1 MFEKLV
7 AAIDSDPDRSVRVI
21 AAAAEM
27 ARAFSSE
34 VLVAHVRDL
43 ERPAAMVVTAARA
56 GATAPAIHL
65 ESEEEAKQ
73 LVDSAVERLR
83 EVGITATGSTNLFYK
98 SQGGI
103 GGAGE
108 TGLGLSCCNSDHE
121 IESGQSIILD
131 LSSLFSKKV
140 TGVSLMLGS
149 IQRGEAGQ
157 VCDAFGSCVSFGSG
171 SDSKSVSIFGLF
183 TDMKNHHSGLLTI
196 KSSTG
201 DVLINQLDATTAAVP
216 EPSSLM
222 LMGIGLIGLGGLVR
236 RKLGL

>member
-1 MFEKLV
+1 MKLWPIALLLVSV
-7 AAIDSDPDRSVRVI
+7 AAIP
-21 AAAAEM
+21 AAADNTYTWN
-27 ARAFSSE
+27 F
-34 VLVAHVRDL
+34 
-43 ERPAAMVVTAARA
+43 T
-56 GATAPAIHL
+56 TAPNASLGTNTHTYYNNG
-65 ESEEEAKQ
+65 
-73 LVDSAVERLR
+73 
-83 EVGITATGSTNLFYK
+83 VGITATGSTNLFYK

-157 VCDAFGSCVSFGSG
+157 VCDAFGSCVTFGSG

-222 LMGIGLIGLGGLVR
+222 LMGTGLIGLAGVVR
-236 RKLGL
+236 SKLGL

>member
-1 MFEKLV
+1 MKLWPIALLLLVLV
-7 AAIDSDPDRSVRVI
+7 AAIP
-21 AAAAEM
+21 AAANSTYTWN
-27 ARAFSSE
+27 F
-34 VLVAHVRDL
+34 
-43 ERPAAMVVTAARA
+43 
-56 GATAPAIHL
+56 ATAPNASLGTNTHTYYNNG
-65 ESEEEAKQ
+65 
-73 LVDSAVERLR
+73 
-83 EVGITATGSTNLFYK
+83 VGLTATGSTNLFYK

-222 LMGIGLIGLGGLVR
+222 LMGTGLIGLAGAVR

>member
-1 MFEKLV
+1 MKLWPIALLLLVSV
-7 AAIDSDPDRSVRVI
+7 AAIP
-21 AAAAEM
+21 AAANSTYTWN
-27 ARAFSSE
+27 F
-34 VLVAHVRDL
+34 
-43 ERPAAMVVTAARA
+43 
-56 GATAPAIHL
+56 GTAPNASLGTNTHTYYNNG
-65 ESEEEAKQ
+65 
-73 LVDSAVERLR
+73 
-83 EVGITATGSTNLFYK
+83 VGITATGSTNLFYK

-201 DVLINQLDATTAAVP
+201 DVLINQLDATTTAVP

-222 LMGIGLIGLGGLVR
+222 LMGTGLIGLAGAVR